1 MKKEKDMIQQG
12 TYIPIEVQKFLQK
25 KANERYPKIAP
36 TRLASEILVE
46 WALNNGLEVDNEK
59 EKG

>member
-25 KANERYPKIAP
+25 KANERYPRIAP
-36 TRLASEILVE
+36 ARLASEILVE